1 MPYDRTKVDFTDQEH
16 AAAASIDQVIEA
28 LADGFQWG
36 DLASVAAV
44 REFIQYAIIDA
55 DGDKGEI
62 GSRLISIGAMLERDN
77 RWVADIERIEPPV

>member
-1 MPYDRTKVDFTDQEH
+1 
-16 AAAASIDQVIEA
+16 
-28 LADGFQWG
+28 
-36 DLASVAAV
+36 VAAV